1 MTLGVAPEVLFAGK
15 DVERLIQTTLTSQ
28 EVPEDLRGW
37 RDPVITQHLLALLA
51 SLVDPS
57 TDPKA

>member
-15 DVERLIQTTLTSQ
+15 DLERLIQATLASQ
-28 EVPEDLRGW
+28 EVPEDLMGW
-37 RDPVITQHLLALLA
+37 RDAVITQHLVALLA

-57 TDPKA
+57 TYPKA